1 MKSEIDK
8 ARDQNEELSIQISK
22 LEMSK
27 TALEGE
33 LKEQKIVSSEIEHL
47 KKVIAQKEEEID
59 ILKMKVLSF
68 EEELNES

>member
-27 TALEGE
+27 IALEGE
-33 LKEQKIVSSEIEHL
+33 LKE
-47 KKVIAQKEEEID
+47 
-59 ILKMKVLSF
+59 
-68 EEELNES
+68 

>member
-8 ARDQNEELSIQISK
+8 SRDQNEELSIQISK

-27 TALEGE
+27 IALEGE

>member
-1 MKSEIDK
+1 MKSETDK
-8 ARDQNEELSIQISK
+8 VRDQNEELSIQISK